1 MGFREASLRA
11 GERPSALRA
20 GPLRYLFAAHPQ
32 AMGKVLGIIYRT
44 ISTHLIH
51 KAGYRLKDGATGA
64 VTLIQR
70 FGSAL
75 NLNIH
80 FHILFLDGVYVCR
93 DNRPPRFQR
102 VKAPAKSEL
111 EELVQLI
118 SQRVGRCLERQGLLE
133 QDADN
138 AWLDLDPAED
148 TDAMP
153 HLLGSSVS
161 YRIAVGP
168 QQGRKAF
175 MIRTIRPL
183 DRPDPGLERVAK
195 ANGFSL
201 HAGVSCE
208 GHQKE
213 KRERLFR
220 YIARPAVAIPRLSL
234 SSTGKVIYTLKT
246 PYRDGTT
253 QVAFEPVDFIARL
266 AALVPKPRVNL
277 TRYHGVLA
285 PNHRWRGLVTPA
297 KRGKGAKRLPN
308 KEVASPAERHA
319 AMTWAQ
325 RLKRVFSVDIEV
337 CGRCGGSLKVIAC
350 IEDQD
355 IIDRILAHLREK
367 EQEAPARPLLVPPTR
382 APPATLS
389 LFAGSE
395 FQTPHQQRRH

>member
-1 MGFREASLRA
+1 
-11 GERPSALRA
+11 
-20 GPLRYLFAAHPQ
+20 
-32 AMGKVLGIIYRT
+32 
-44 ISTHLIH
+44 
-51 KAGYRLKDGATGA
+51 
-64 VTLIQR
+64 
-70 FGSAL
+70 
-75 NLNIH
+75 
-80 FHILFLDGVYVCR
+80 
-93 DNRPPRFQR
+93 
-102 VKAPAKSEL
+102 
-111 EELVQLI
+111 
-118 SQRVGRCLERQGLLE
+118 
-133 QDADN
+133 
-138 AWLDLDPAED
+138 
-148 TDAMP
+148 
-153 HLLGSSVS
+153 
-161 YRIAVGP
+161 
-168 QQGRKAF
+168 

-183 DRPDPGLERVAK
+183 NRPDPGLERVAK

-208 GHQKE
+208 GTQKD
-213 KRERLFR
+213 KRERLCR
-220 YIARPAVAIPRLSL
+220 YIARPAVAVPRLSL
-234 SSTGKVIYTLKT
+234 SSTGKVVYTLKT

-253 QVAFEPVDFIARL
+253 QVALEPVDFIARL

-367 EQEAPARPLLVPPTR
+367 EQEAPALPLLVPPTR

-395 FQTPHQQRRH
+395 FQTPHQQRCH